1 MSSPTIAILYILIG
15 LGLIALR
22 VHIGV
27 AIGVVSFFGI
37 ATISNFRAAMG
48 MLTATPFNFAADWTL
63 SAIPMFLLMGY
74 VASYA
79 GLASNLFETMR
90 VLLARVPGGLAV
102 ATVGASALM
111 SATSGSSV
119 ATSASMTRIAIPEM
133 LRFNY
138 DKGLS
143 AGVVASGGTLG
154 ALIPPSILLLLY
166 GYYAEVS
173 VAKLFIAGV
182 IPGIL
187 SAIMFALMIIVR
199 VKLKPSLAPSYKNEH
214 GDSINIW
221 KLIGGT
227 WPLPVLIVGVL
238 FGIFLGFFSPTE
250 AGAVGALLA
259 MLIALSK
266 GKLSAAVIK
275 SSVVYTITGTA
286 SIFLIIISTIL
297 LARFLAMSGLPHMA
311 GELLASMG
319 GEQTLFL
326 VAVIVLILILGMFI
340 DTIGVLLLTLPII
353 LPIANDLHVDLI
365 WFGIILVKVLEMSM
379 VTPPV
384 GLNVYVIKGALGK
397 LIPLNVIFKGVLWFL
412 LADAITLFLIVM
424 VPSLS
429 TWLPT
434 YIK

>member
-1 MSSPTIAILYILIG
+1 MSSPTIAIIYILIS

-37 ATISNFRAAMG
+37 ATISNFRAALG
-48 MLTATPFNFAADWTL
+48 MLTATPFHFAADWTL

-74 VASYA
+74 VASSA
-79 GLASNLFETMR
+79 GLAAGLFDAMR

-133 LRFNY
+133 LKFRY

-166 GYYAEVS
+166 GYYAETS

-182 IPGIL
+182 VPGLL
-187 SAIMFALMIIVR
+187 SALMFALMIIVR
-199 VKLKPSLAPSYKNEH
+199 VKINPSLAPSYEKDH
-214 GDSINIW
+214 GNSPKAWD
-221 KLIGGT
+221 LIIGI
-227 WPLPVLIVGVL
+227 WPLPVLIFGVL
-238 FGIFLGFFSPTE
+238 FGIFLGYLSPTE

-259 MLIALSK
+259 MLIALVK
-266 GKLSAAVIK
+266 GRLSIAVLKESIL
-275 SSVVYTITGTA
+275 YTITGTA

-311 GELLASMG
+311 GDALSALG
-319 GEQTLFL
+319 GNQVVFIVAVIALFL
-326 VAVIVLILILGMFI
+326 VLGMFI

-353 LPIANDLHVDLI
+353 LPIANNLQIDLI
-365 WFGIILVKVLEMSM
+365 WFGIILVKALEMSM
-379 VTPPV
+379 ITPPV

-397 LIPLNVIFKGVLWFL
+397 LIPLDVIFKGVLWFL
-412 LADAITLFLIVM
+412 VADAITLGLIILI
-424 VPSLS
+424 PSLS
-429 TWLPT
+429 TWLPN
-434 YIK
+434 YVQ